1 MRADRSLIPGLGAAV
16 SLVAAVACAFFVTAA
31 VVAFHRWP
39 QAASTNDARAVVV
52 AGDRHH
58 ARSIVAPTAR
68 ASRTPTHTA
77 SAAPQ
82 TARTVHPATVADRV
96 KPSGTRTIVAV
107 EPKVH
112 PTPTPTTSTTTR
124 PHVDTNTTPTLPPD
138 TLAGTTQVTA
148 TNVGGLVNG
157 LTNGVAKTVAPINP
171 QLADTVN
178 NLGNSVSGA
187 VISVGN
193 NLAELL
199 LGLTPSQ

>member
-39 QAASTNDARAVVV
+39 QVASTSDARAVVV

-58 ARSIVAPTAR
+58 ARAIVAATPRTT
-68 ASRTPTHTA
+68 RTPTHPA
-77 SAAPQ
+77 SVGHQ
-82 TARTVHPATVADRV
+82 TAAVHVATVTATV
-96 KPSGTRTIVAV
+96 KPARTRTILAV
-107 EPKVH
+107 EPRIR
-112 PTPTPTTSTTTR
+112 PTTPQTPPTTKN
-124 PHVDTNTTPTLPPD
+124 PNTPNKPTVPTD

-157 LTNGVAKTVAPINP
+157 LTNGIAKTVAPINP

-178 NLGNSVSGA
+178 NLGDSVSGA
-187 VISVGN
+187 VISIGN